1 MTEDLFPNLEQMLAP
16 MREEWPAPRTGDW
29 SGNTSNQQSFKAY
42 RLSRPARQTAQR
54 QAIYL
59 SRVGELTAIQEA
71 VITATADFLA
81 RFFDLPL
88 CRGTDFDPATFPPY
102 FIRQHPFRGHSQLL
116 TGPLINEVLSL
127 DRPEE
132 ALIYLA
138 VTAWDLCSD
147 EHGQDQWGS
156 GFGEAWYGTAG
167 VWSLRYVG
175 DPSMSDRAFRGCL
188 RRSCAVATHEALH
201 VLGLDHCADLPCLMR
216 GSACLS
222 APLQLCP
229 PCFRKFCWNRQLHL
243 LPYLERIR
251 DFLAA
256 WAFSEDAQRV
266 DRVIRLLAKKP
277 WKRGSRSV
285 SRENEE
291 LQKRRGEQTAAD
303 VTMNVKPRLRDD
315 GR

>member
-16 MREEWPAPRTGDW
+16 MREEWAAPRSGDL

-54 QAIYL
+54 RAIYL
-59 SRVGELTAIQEA
+59 SRVGELTAMQEA
-71 VITATADFLA
+71 VVTATADFLA

-88 CRGTDFDPATFPPY
+88 RRGADFDPATFPAY
-102 FIRQHPFRGHSQLL
+102 LIRQHPFRGHSQLL
-116 TGPLINEVLSL
+116 SGPFINNVLSRN
-127 DRPEE
+127 RPEE

-147 EHGQDQWGS
+147 EHSQDQWGS
-156 GFGEAWYGTAG
+156 GFGEAWYGNAAI
-167 VWSLRYVG
+167 WSLRYVG
-175 DPSMSDRAFRGCL
+175 DPGKSDRAFRGCL

-243 LPYLERIR
+243 LPYLERIGE
-251 DFLAA
+251 FLAA
-256 WAFSEDAQRV
+256 WAFSEDVQRV
-266 DRVIRLLAKKP
+266 DRMIRLLAKKP
-277 WKRGSRSV
+277 WKRGSRRV
-285 SRENEE
+285 SREKEK
-291 LQKRRGEQTAAD
+291 LQERRGEQAAAAD
-303 VTMNVKPRLRDD
+303 RPRDERPFEL
-315 GR
+315 

>member
-1 MTEDLFPNLEQMLAP
+1 MNEDLFPNLEQMLAP
-16 MREEWPAPRTGDW
+16 MCLAWQAPRTADCR
-29 SGNTSNQQSFKAY
+29 GNTPKRQSFKEY

-54 QAIYL
+54 QALYL
-59 SRVGELTAIQEA
+59 SRVGELTARQEA
-71 VITATADFLA
+71 VVTATADFLA

-88 CRGTDFDPATFPPY
+88 CRAADFDPATFPAY
-102 FIRQHPFRGHSQLL
+102 VIRQHPSRGHSQLL
-116 TGPLINEVLSL
+116 TGPLINDVLSL

-147 EHGQDQWGS
+147 EGGQDQWGS
-156 GFGEAWYGTAG
+156 GFGEAWYGHAA

-175 DPSMSDRAFRGCL
+175 DPSKSDRAFRGCL

-229 PCFRKFCWNRQLHL
+229 PCFRKLCWNRQLDL
-243 LPYLERIR
+243 LLYLERIR
-251 DFLAA
+251 EFLAG
-256 WAFSEDAQRV
+256 WAFSDDVQRV
-266 DRVIRLLAKKP
+266 DRMIHLLAQKP
-277 WKRGSRSV
+277 WKRGSRNGPS
-285 SRENEE
+285 EKET
-291 LQKRRGEQTAAD
+291 LQERRGEQGAAAD
-303 VTMNVKPRLRDD
+303 RR
-315 GR
+315 RE